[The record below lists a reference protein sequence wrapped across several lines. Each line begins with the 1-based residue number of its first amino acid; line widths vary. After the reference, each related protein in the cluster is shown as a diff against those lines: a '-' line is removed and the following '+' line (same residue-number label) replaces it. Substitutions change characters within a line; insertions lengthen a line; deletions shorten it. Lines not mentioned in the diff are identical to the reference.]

1 MKLVFAVVQS
11 QDVEACATRSTA
23 AGFVCTRFA
32 TQGGFLDSTNC
43 TLMIGVDDDQVEQV
57 LEILRRHAKL
67 RVEMLRVDARPLAG
81 GLLPVMAPPLDV
93 EVGGATVF
101 VLPLDRCEKL

>member
-1 MKLVFAVVQS
+1 MKLVLAVVQA
-11 QDVEACATRSTA
+11 QDADACADALAA

-43 TLMIGVDDDQVEQV
+43 TLMIGVDDAQVDEVIAV
-57 LEILRRHAKL
+57 LERRAQR
-67 RVEMLRVDARPLAG
+67 RVQLVGSALPFPGGPLA
-81 GLLPVMAPPLDV
+81 PVATPAMDV

-101 VLPLDRCEKL
+101 VLPLDRFEKL